1 MARQVLPI
9 VGAVVGAFI
18 APGVGASWGYAI
30 GAMVGNAVDPLVVQG
45 PKIGDTAIQT
55 SAEGAYRAIVYGT
68 AAVAGNLIWTGPKII
83 RKEKEQAAK
92 GGGPVTEFE
101 RLFQS
106 FAIRICEG
114 PISGILRIWEDEK
127 LVYDVREGSTI
138 PADSTQFASRF
149 VLHLGGEDQ
158 LPDSEIESVKGIG
171 NAPAYR
177 GSAYIVFPKAD
188 LTDRRG
194 SIPQYRFE
202 VVSKEADIT
211 WSPKIVASH
220 AYYTGTLDDLEQH
233 DDATFGNVNPALKPI
248 ALSPDGSIAAGAFI
262 SAPFFR
268 PFEYSRETQSFVPL
282 TISGLIPD
290 GPVYTIGFSPD
301 GRWLAVGG
309 GGDRRLVVYRI
320 TASGL
325 EFFAEPNVPPELGV
339 YVIKWSP
346 TDNSLFAVV
355 CGGANKLRTYT
366 IRESTQ
372 EVLFRFQC
380 AAIASPTSTGAFLD
394 WRPDGGMVVLSDG
407 VELWVFVTD
416 SLVDGYIKLL
426 FHTSLIPLGV
436 NASRGIFWSGYLDFF
451 YCISYSAPKISVF
464 RFFDVGGGEEFELQ
478 RYPDPEEPAGTGVSD
493 ATMSFDRRWLVLS
506 IEDGIQTYRTNLIQ
520 TLIPYARAGSGIQ
533 RFLDMNQ
540 GPSVGSGSA
549 VPGTLSSI
557 IADIMGRCGLN
568 EDDFDVSEL
577 EDPVSGFVLAGGYT
591 GAAAI
596 NALRAPYF
604 FDASEYDKVI
614 HFPKRGKPVVRTL
627 SFDDLIDEPETSTRE
642 DAREFPAKLHLE
654 YQNAISG
661 YETAKA
667 TSARSSTDVRV
678 TGETSVSVPV
688 VMDST
693 EAQQTVVKL
702 HKVAWTDQEGELP
715 FSISDKHLDLVAA
728 DNIGLALR
736 GSVFRLRIEKFEH
749 AAGEIKLTCRHDRQ
763 SAYTANVTGVP
774 LPEPTPPPSSIV
786 GATQLAILDIPA
798 LVDINDLANPV
809 EYAAMSGISDAW
821 YGATL
826 QRSLDGGSS
835 FGSVLQDASG
845 TIMGTLLQE
854 VAPASE
860 FYRDRTNRI
869 VVALSNPSDVLED
882 LSEAS
887 FLSEGGA
894 FALEKAGGGWEIL
907 QYKDVDE
914 DSAGNW
920 VLSDLLRGRL
930 YSGASAHAVG
940 ARFVLLAGV
949 KVLNVTSGLI
959 GQTVVDRAVSSGTSP
974 ESATPQAHTVTAQSQ
989 REWPV
994 ATLRATRSGST
1005 ISATWAPRHRF
1016 GTEVNPIASINFQGF
1031 RVTLSDGVATPITF
1045 DTTSTGFSYDASA
1058 LGPAVTVSVS
1068 SINRITGPGPA
1079 TSETV

>member
-83 RKEKEQAAK
+83 RKEEEQAAK
-92 GGGPVTEFE
+92 GGGAVTEYE

-138 PADSTQFASRF
+138 PEDSTKFASRF

-158 LPDSEIESVKGIG
+158 LPDSEIESVLGIG

-202 VVSKEADIT
+202 VVSKDADIT
-211 WSPKIVASH
+211 WSPKVVT
-220 AYYTGTLDDLEQH
+220 TGERFSGVLTDLEPT
-233 DDATFGNVNPALKPI
+233 AETTFSTTTALAKKGI
-248 ALSPDGSIAAGAFI
+248 ALSSDGSIAVGGYGSGDRVRAFKFDRD
-262 SAPFFR
+262 SD
-268 PFEYSRETQSFVPL
+268 SFVPL
-282 TISGLIPD
+282 PITGELPD
-290 GPVYTIGFSPD
+290 RSIRVVAFSPD
-301 GRWLAVGG
+301 GNYLAAISLLGKRVWVYTVSSTGLTYFGSPDVSDLGSAEAVNASWSPATNDLAVLMN
-309 GGDRRLVVYRI
+309 GDNRGWVKVYRPVLSAMA
-320 TASGL
+320 TV
-325 EFFAEPNVPPELGV
+325 N
-339 YVIKWSP
+339 
-346 TDNSLFAVV
+346 
-355 CGGANKLRTYT
+355 
-366 IRESTQ
+366 ES
-372 EVLFRFQC
+372 VHIVGYHSSM
-380 AAIASPTSTGAFLD
+380 A
-394 WRPDGGMVVLSDG
+394 WRPDGGMLFIGYLNDFAVL
-407 VELWVFVTD
+407 V
-416 SLVDGYIKLL
+416 
-426 FHTSLIPLGV
+426 
-436 NASRGIFWSGYLDFF
+436 ASQNPMQALNLDRSEASGTNCTAGAFWSAYLDFF
-451 YCISYSAPKISVF
+451 YLANPASNVMRVF
-464 RFFDVGGGEEFELQ
+464 RLLGLGSEEYTLQ
-478 RYPDPEEPAGTGVSD
+478 RYPDSPPAPFNISGGALSY
-493 ATMSFDRRWLVLS
+493 DRRSLVVGNIS
-506 IEDGIQTYRTNLIQ
+506 GGSGVYVYSTNGIQTLTGVGRF
-520 TLIPYARAGSGIQ
+520 GSGVAESIAI
-533 RFLDMNQ
+533 NE
-540 GPSVGSGSA
+540 GISAGSGSA

-557 IADIMGRCGLN
+557 VADIMDRCGLVAQ
-568 EDDFDVSEL
+568 DYDVSEL
-577 EDPVSGFVLAGGYT
+577 EDPVSGFVLAGSYT

-627 SFDDLIDEPETSTRE
+627 TFDDLIDEPETSTRE

-715 FSISDKHLDLVAA
+715 FSISDEHLDLVAA

-786 GATQLAILDIPA
+786 GATQLAVLDIPA

-809 EYAAMSGISDAW
+809 EYAAMSGISEAW

-845 TIMGTLLQE
+845 TPMGTLLEE
-854 VAPASE
+854 VPAASE
-860 FYRDRTNRI
+860 FYRDRTNR
-869 VVALSNPSDVLED
+869 VVVSLSNPSDVLED
-882 LSEAS
+882 LSEAR

-894 FALEKAGGGWEIL
+894 FALETSGGGWEIL

-920 VLSDLLRGRL
+920 ILSDLLRGRL
-930 YSGASAHAVG
+930 ASGASAHAIG

-994 ATLRATRSGST
+994 ATLRVVRAGST
-1005 ISATWAPRHRF
+1005 VSATWAPRHRF
-1016 GTEVNPIASINFQGF
+1016 GTELNPIASINFQGF
-1031 RVTLSDGVATPITF
+1031 RVTLSDGVAPPITF
-1045 DTTSTGFSYDASA
+1045 DTTNTTFTYDASA

>member
-9 VGAVVGAFI
+9 VGAVVGAYFGNP
-18 APGVGASWGYAI
+18 ALGYAVGAAI
-30 GAMVGNAVDPLVVQG
+30 GNAVDPLVVQG

-92 GGGPVTEFE
+92 GGGPVTEYE

-138 PADSTQFASRF
+138 PEESTKFASRF

-158 LPDSEIESVKGIG
+158 LPDSEIESVLGIG

-202 VVSKEADIT
+202 VVARDADIT
-211 WSPKIVASH
+211 WSPKVVTSE
-220 AYYTGTLDDLEQH
+220 AYFTGTYDDLTQQPST
-233 DDATFGNVNPALKPI
+233 TFGTVNPSAKPL
-248 ALSPDGSIAAGAFI
+248 AVSPDGTLTASCWF
-262 SAPFFR
+262 SAPYLRVYRFD
-268 PFEYSRETQSFVPL
+268 RESESFQPV
-282 TISGLIPD
+282 TITGLVPD
-290 GPVYTIGFSPD
+290 GICDTVAFSSD
-301 GRWLAVGG
+301 QNWMAVGNRG
-309 GGDRRLVVYRI
+309 TRKLMVYRV
-320 TASGL
+320 TESGL
-325 EFFAEPNVPPELGV
+325 EFFASPVTGAETNVV
-339 YVIKWSP
+339 HIRFCP
-346 TDNSLFAVV
+346 TNSLRIGCSMTGEVPVKIFLIRSVPGDVMLLRQSVAVYSAGENAGLV
-355 CGGANKLRTYT
+355 
-366 IRESTQ
+366 E
-372 EVLFRFQC
+372 
-380 AAIASPTSTGAFLD
+380 
-394 WRPDGGMVVLSDG
+394 WRPDGLMICQTNGTKVFIFN
-407 VELWVFVTD
+407 VESANPMPYLF
-416 SLVDGYIKLL
+416 SQNLL
-426 FHTSLIPLGV
+426 LLGV
-436 NASRGIFWSGYLDFF
+436 RADRGAYWSEFLDFF
-451 YCISYSAPKISVF
+451 YFTSGSAPYITVF
-464 RFFDVGGGEEFELQ
+464 RLLHTGEDAYVLD
-478 RYPDPEEPAGTGVSD
+478 RYPDPVQPGAGIYS
-493 ATMSFDRRWLVLS
+493 AALSFDRRYLLVAPIGLGLRVYS
-506 IEDGIQTYRTNLIQ
+506 TNLMERL
-520 TLIPYARAGSGIQ
+520 TLVSDVGTGTQ
-533 RFLDMNQ
+533 RYIALND
-540 GPSVGSGSA
+540 GLSVGSGTS
-549 VPGTLSSI
+549 VPDTLSAIVS
-557 IADIMGRCGLN
+557 DITDRCGLS
-568 EDDFDVSEL
+568 DSDYDASEL
-577 EDPVSGFVLAGGYT
+577 IDPVAGFVLAGGYT
-591 GAAAI
+591 GASAI

-604 FDASEYDKVI
+604 FDASEYDGVI

-627 SFDDLIDEPETSTRE
+627 TFDDLIDEPETSTRE

-693 EAQQTVVKL
+693 EAQKTVVKL

-715 FSISDKHLDLVAA
+715 FSISDEHLDLVAA

-774 LPEPTPPPSSIV
+774 LPEPTPPPNSIV

-809 EYAAMSGISDAW
+809 EYAAMSGISEAW

-835 FGSVLQDASG
+835 FGSVLQDSSG
-845 TIMGTLLQE
+845 TVMGTLLQE
-854 VAPASE
+854 LPGASE
-860 FYRDRTNRI
+860 FYRDRTNRV

-882 LSEAS
+882 LSESS

-930 YSGASAHAVG
+930 DSGASAHAVG

-959 GQTVVDRAVSSGTSP
+959 GQTVLDRAVSSGTAP
-974 ESATPQAHTVTAQSQ
+974 ETATPQGHTVTAQSQ

-994 ATLRATRSGST
+994 ASLRVRRDGST
-1005 ISATWAPRHRF
+1005 ISADWAPRHRF
-1016 GTEVNPIASINFQGF
+1016 GTELNPIASINFQGF
-1031 RVTLSDGVATPITF
+1031 RVVLNDGVAPPVSF
-1045 DTTSTGFSYDASA
+1045 DTTSPSFTYDASS
-1058 LGPAVTVSVS
+1058 LGSSVTVSVS
-1068 SINRITGPGPA
+1068 SINRITGLGPA

>member
-9 VGAVVGAFI
+9 VGAVVGAYFGNP
-18 APGVGASWGYAI
+18 ALGYAVGATIAN
-30 GAMVGNAVDPLVVQG
+30 VVDPLVVQG

-68 AAVAGNLIWTGPKII
+68 AAVAGNLIWTGPKIV

-92 GGGPVTEFE
+92 GGGPVTEYE

-114 PISGILRIWEDEK
+114 PISGVLRIWEDEK

-138 PADSTQFASRF
+138 PEDSTKFASRF
-149 VLHLGGEDQ
+149 VLHMGGEDQ
-158 LPDSEIESVKGIG
+158 LPDSEIESVLGIG

-177 GSAYIVFPKAD
+177 GSAYVVFPKAD

-202 VVSKEADIT
+202 VVARDADIT
-211 WSPKIVASH
+211 WSPKVVTSE
-220 AYYTGTLDDLEQH
+220 AYFTGTYDDLTQQPST
-233 DDATFGNVNPALKPI
+233 TFLTVNPSAKPL
-248 ALSPDGSIAAGAFI
+248 AVSPDGTLTASCWFT
-262 SAPFFR
+262 APYLRVYRFDR
-268 PFEYSRETQSFVPL
+268 DSETFQPVVI
-282 TISGLIPD
+282 TGLVPD
-290 GPVYTIGFSPD
+290 GTCDTVAFSPD
-301 GRWLAVGG
+301 QKWLAVGNRG
-309 GGDRRLVVYRI
+309 TRKLMVYRV

-325 EFFAEPNVPPELGV
+325 EFFASPVVGAETNVDHIRFCPTNNLRIGCSMTGEVPVKVFLIRPVPGDVLLLRQSVAV
-339 YVIKWSP
+339 YSSGE
-346 TDNSLFAVV
+346 N
-355 CGGANKLRTYT
+355 GGLV
-366 IRESTQ
+366 E
-372 EVLFRFQC
+372 
-380 AAIASPTSTGAFLD
+380 
-394 WRPDGGMVVLSDG
+394 WRPDGGMICHTNG
-407 VELWVFVTD
+407 ANIFIFNVEAANPMP
-416 SLVDGYIKLL
+416 YL
-426 FHTSLIPLGV
+426 FFQDLTLLGV
-436 NASRGIFWSGYLDFF
+436 AASRGAYWSGFLDFF
-451 YCISYSAPKISVF
+451 YFTSADAPYITVF
-464 RFFDVGGGEEFELQ
+464 RLLQTGEGTYVLD
-478 RYPDPEEPAGTGVSD
+478 RYPDPAQPAEGIFS
-493 ATMSFDRRWLVLS
+493 AALSFDRRYLLVAPTGLGVS
-506 IEDGIQTYRTNLIQ
+506 VYRTNLMERL
-520 TLIPYARAGSGIQ
+520 TLISEVGSGNQ
-533 RFLDMNQ
+533 RYMALND
-540 GPSVGSGSA
+540 GLSVGSGTA
-549 VPGTLSSI
+549 VPDTLSAI
-557 IADIMGRCGLN
+557 VADIIDRCGL
-568 EDDFDVSEL
+568 DDSDYDVSEL
-577 EDPVSGFVLAGGYT
+577 TDPVAGFVLAGGYT
-591 GAAAI
+591 GASAI

-627 SFDDLIDEPETSTRE
+627 TFDDLIDEPETSTRE

-667 TSARSSTDVRV
+667 TSARSSGDVRV

-736 GSVFRLRIEKFEH
+736 GSVFRLRIEKHEH

-835 FGSVLQDASG
+835 FGPALQDASG
-845 TIMGTLLQE
+845 TVMGTLLQE
-854 VAPASE
+854 VPAASE
-860 FYRDRTNRI
+860 FYRDRTNRV
-869 VVALSNPSDVLED
+869 VVALTNPSDVLED
-882 LSEAS
+882 LSESS

-907 QYKDVDE
+907 QYKDVEE

-930 YSGASAHAVG
+930 NTGPSAHAVG
-940 ARFVLLAGV
+940 ARFVLLSGV
-949 KVLNVTSGLI
+949 KLINVTSGLI
-959 GQTVVDRAVSSGTSP
+959 GQTVVDRAVSTSESP
-974 ESATPQAHTVTAQSQ
+974 ESAEQQSHVVTAQSQ

-994 ATLRATRSGST
+994 ASLRVSRSGGSIT
-1005 ISATWAPRHRF
+1005 ATWAARHRL
-1016 GTEVNPIASINFQGF
+1016 GTEANPIASINFQGF
-1031 RVTLSDGVATPITF
+1031 RVTADDGALPPITQ
-1045 DTTSTGFSYDASA
+1045 DTTSQTITIDASS
-1058 LGPAVTVSVS
+1058 LGPSVVVSVS
-1068 SINRITGPGPA
+1068 AINRITGPGPA
-1079 TSETV
+1079 VSETI